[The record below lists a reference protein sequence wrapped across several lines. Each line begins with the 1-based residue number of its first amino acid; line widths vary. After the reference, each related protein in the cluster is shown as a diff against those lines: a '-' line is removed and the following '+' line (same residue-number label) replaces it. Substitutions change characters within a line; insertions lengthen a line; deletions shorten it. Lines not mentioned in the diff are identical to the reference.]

1 MVDNAGISMADEAT
15 EEEAPQDESAEPE
28 EIPRVLGGATID
40 DNLSLIGS
48 LVAALAL
55 VWLIYV
61 RLLPLAGILGFVVSW
76 YVAFVLFY
84 AAVTAIR
91 HGMPQVVNRVMAA
104 LVHGAAI
111 VVGGT
116 LAYVV
121 ISTVWG
127 GKDALVH
134 LNFFTQDMNHTGS
147 LDPLSSG
154 GLIHA
159 VVGTLIEIA
168 IAVVFVL
175 PLGVLTAVYLNEVG
189 GRMAQLIRTIVEAMT
204 ALPDILAGLF
214 IYVLL
219 LLILGFQF
227 CGFAAAVALSVT
239 MLPITARAA
248 EVVLRVVPNGLREAS
263 LALGASQWQTVRR
276 VVLPTARAGLA
287 TSLILGVARG
297 IGETAPVLLT
307 AGFGSYLNVNPFV
320 GPMTSLPLY
329 AYTLSKSPATTDVA
343 RGFGAATVL
352 LVLVVLLFVF
362 ARILAARGPGERR

>member
-1 MVDNAGISMADEAT
+1 MVDNVAVAVAEKAAEADEQ
-15 EEEAPQDESAEPE
+15 EEPTEPE
-28 EIPRVLGGATID
+28 EPRRELGGTTLD
-40 DNLSLIGS
+40 DNLALVGS

-55 VWLIYV
+55 DWLVYV
-61 RLLPLAGILGFVVSW
+61 RLLPLAGILGFVVCW
-76 YVAFVLFY
+76 YVGFLLLY
-84 AAVTAIR
+84 TAVTAVR
-91 HGMPQVVNRVMAA
+91 HGVPKIIDRVMAA

-116 LAYVV
+116 LVFVV
-121 ISTVWG
+121 LSTLWG
-127 GKDALVH
+127 GKDALLH
-134 LNFFTQDMNHTGS
+134 LNFYTQDMNHTGS
-147 LDPLSSG
+147 LDPLTSG
-154 GLIHA
+154 GMIHA
-159 VVGTLIEIA
+159 VVGTLIEIG
-168 IAVVFVL
+168 ISIVFVL

-189 GRMAQLIRTIVEAMT
+189 GRAAQLIRTIVEAMT

-219 LLILGFQF
+219 LVILRFQF
-227 CGFAAAVALSVT
+227 SGFAAAVALSVT

-287 TSLILGVARG
+287 TALILGVARG

-307 AGFGSYLNVNPFV
+307 AGFGSYLNANPFS

-329 AYTLSKSPATTDVA
+329 AYTLSKLPDAADVS

-362 ARILAARGPGERR
+362 ARVLAARGPGERR